1 MSLRSGPFV
10 LACFALA
17 CASCTAAR
25 AAEPE
30 STPGIITTRHAL
42 FVPGKFGDLPGWREE
57 RFTEAWQAFR
67 QTCAALASR
76 PAWADP
82 CKRASGIDPRA
93 DADIRRFLETEF
105 VLYEIRNADR
115 SAAGMITGYYE
126 PLLNGSRHYAP
137 PYAYP
142 VYAVPENLLMLD
154 ARAIPPAPAG
164 AVVLARIE
172 GRNVVPVCVKQAGG
186 GPCAAPFTL
195 DLGDAKPDVRDKRM
209 RVRRD
214 GTRIVPYYTRREIEK
229 GALAATG
236 VIAWVDSLGAL
247 YSMQVQGSGKVR
259 TPDGQILRLA
269 FAEQN
274 GHPFTPPVKPRTR
287 GLGSGP
293 EIWTRGLAIPLDDDV
308 AAVAGAGPASANATP
323 RVLTRGLSPPV
334 EAEQTESAKAMPAEA
349 PPASAAAP
357 SAKPPATGTSTTKKE
372 RSPEVERMI
381 ARLLEMK
388 ASRGG
393 DKATQ
398 AAPATAAAAA
408 TDPATPA
415 TAAVV
420 TAPSNTSTAKAPVVV
435 TQAKAQAMPS
445 PPSVRPPPRPQ
456 ADAKSAGAP
465 TAAAAAF
472 TGLERETPFSNDP
485 SFVFFRQI
493 PDAAD
498 AGPVGALGVP
508 LTPGRSVAVD
518 PRTTPL
524 GAPVFI
530 STEGQSATTR
540 FNRLMFAQDTG
551 GAIRGAVRADF
562 FWGFGPNA
570 FAQAS
575 RMRESGRMWLLLPK
589 DLRVAS
595 SKPLTRGIAAKPGG
609 DAECLVP
616 DPEFC
621 VE

>member
-1 MSLRSGPFV
+1 MAAQAADAQPAPTSGTI
-10 LACFALA
+10 A
-17 CASCTAAR
+17 TK
-25 AAEPE
+25 
-30 STPGIITTRHAL
+30 HAL
-42 FVPGKFGDLPGWREE
+42 FVPSQFSDLPGWRDE
-57 RFTEAWQAFR
+57 RFSEAWNAFR
-67 QTCAALASR
+67 MSCAALASR

-82 CKRASGIDPRA
+82 CKRSSGIDPRA

-126 PLLNGSRHYAP
+126 PLLNGSRQYGA

-154 ARAIPPAPAG
+154 SRSIPPAPSG
-164 AVVLARIE
+164 ASVLARIE
-172 GRNVVPVCVKQAGG
+172 GRNVVPVCVRQAGG
-186 GPCAAPFTL
+186 APCAAPFTL
-195 DLGDAKPDVRDKRM
+195 DLGDATPDVRDKRI

-229 GALAATG
+229 GALAMAG

-287 GLGSGP
+287 GLSTEP
-293 EIWTRGLAIPLDDDV
+293 EVLTRGIAIPLDHE
-308 AAVAGAGPASANATP
+308 PASFAAPATGMANASP
-323 RVLTRGLSPPV
+323 RVLTRGLAAPV
-334 EAEQTESAKAMPAEA
+334 EPERTSSAAASPPAEA
-349 PPASAAAP
+349 APDGSPP
-357 SAKPPATGTSTTKKE
+357 TKKQ

-388 ASRGG
+388 ASR
-393 DKATQ
+393 
-398 AAPATAAAAA
+398 AASDQKTPPAQT
-408 TDPATPA
+408 T
-415 TAAVV
+415 
-420 TAPSNTSTAKAPVVV
+420 
-435 TQAKAQAMPS
+435 
-445 PPSVRPPPRPQ
+445 
-456 ADAKSAGAP
+456 AGAP
-465 TAAAAAF
+465 ASTSYAAAPKTPAAASSSTAGSPAPGTRPSRPESESKSASAAREPAARF
-472 TGLERETPFSNDP
+472 TGIDRETPFSNDP

-524 GAPVFI
+524 GSPVFI
-530 STEGQSATTR
+530 STEGQSAETR

-570 FAQAS
+570 FARAS

-589 DLRVAS
+589 DLRVAAS
-595 SKPLTRGIAAKPGG
+595 QPRTRGIGGRPGANES
-609 DAECLVP
+609 DCLVP